1 MVQLSDLD
9 NMTPDQLMA
18 VALFPHVRNQE
29 SGGRVGVVGPQT
41 PYGQAE
47 GTMQILP
54 STGEGIA
61 KNLGIPWRPD
71 LMRGTSPDAA
81 AYQDQLGLA
90 YLQEAAKATGNPQDA
105 LRYYHG
111 GPNRRLW
118 GPKTN
123 AYAEAIMSK
132 SGGYQPPQV
141 DQAPNLDAMSPEE
154 LMRLAGLDPAK
165 VRKAP
170 FAPPPQIGAMD
181 KGTSAPV
188 SLNQMRNF
196 AGVKPT
202 SEGLGFAKGVTDPLV
217 HTAELAKGV
226 LDPRQ
231 NQQIGLSPGGIVGN
245 LALQKLLQAGG
256 AVQGAITKRSEDV
269 RPGKIGEF
277 VGNTVA
283 TLPAMFLSGGPLV
296 QGAAMGAMGGKG
308 ERPTDVLQDMGVG
321 AATNWG
327 ANKVV
332 NAAGSILAKAFQK
345 APQVMNFEQL
355 SQAVDKAYE
364 AARQAGVTY
373 TDKSMT
379 NFVNGLGLMMK
390 SERLNPLRHPK
401 AASMLDEI
409 ASLKGQPQTLESLDQ
424 LRQVIYRDVANAN
437 DQSEARLGKKMIEA
451 LDNYISSNPAADPF
465 IKPARELFM
474 RKAKIKAVSEAAES
488 ANLQNGP
495 RYFGGNEANAIRQ
508 KLRPFIDP
516 TAAKKIGNLTPDEQ
530 AALRTVVK
538 GTPTQNAARVLSFFA
553 PNRAGGQLAGLM
565 GLGTNG
571 LSAAALPVGWAAQ
584 AMSTGI
590 TKQQLDN
597 LIKLMAVGGDSALL
611 KPIMTPAS
619 QAVLKGAKTIAA
631 PTGLLASL
639 LATQAA
645 AKPAPKPSG
654 KKKTD
659 KQGG

>member
-1 MVQLSDLD
+1 MTNAAELSDA
-9 NMTPDQLMA
+9 QLLSMLA
-18 VALFPHVRNQE
+18 MPALTSRE
-29 SGGRVGVVGPQT
+29 SRGDTTAVGPDT
-41 PYGQAE
+41 PWGKAYGSTQLQPKTAE
-47 GTMQILP
+47 AMA
-54 STGEGIA
+54 A
-61 KNLGIPWRPD
+61 K
-71 LMRGTSPDAA
+71 
-81 AYQDQLGLA
+81 LGLPYRPELLTAKGPEAADYQQKLGQA
-90 YLQEAAKATGNPQDA
+90 YLQEGIEKTGSLQDG

-111 GPNRRLW
+111 GPDKRLW
-118 GPKTN
+118 GPKTE
-123 AYAEAIMSK
+123 AYAQAISAK
-132 SGGYQPPQV
+132 VGYQPPSASNLKSLSDADLLAALGV
-141 DQAPNLDAMSPEE
+141 APS
-154 LMRLAGLDPAK
+154 
-165 VRKAP
+165 AP
-170 FAPPPQIGAMD
+170 PRPKAPPPMVGAAD
-181 KGTSAPV
+181 KPASMPTQG
-188 SLNQMRNF
+188 QMQAF

-202 SEGLGFAKGVTDPLV
+202 SQGLGFAKGVTDPLV

-277 VGNTVA
+277 AGNTVA

-390 SERLNPLRHPK
+390 SERLNPLRNPK

-424 LRQVIYRDVANAN
+424 LRQVIDRDVANAS
-437 DQSEARLGKKMIEA
+437 DKSEARLGKKMIKA

-474 RKAKIKAVSEAAES
+474 RKAKIKAVADAAES
-488 ANLQNGP
+488 ANLQNGA

-619 QAVLKGAKTIAA
+619 QAVMKGAKTIAA

-659 KQGG
+659 KRGG

>member
-1 MVQLSDLD
+1 MLA
-9 NMTPDQLMA
+9 MP
-18 VALFPHVRNQE
+18 ALTKRE
-29 SGGRVGVVGPQT
+29 SNGNTTAVGPQT
-41 PYGQAE
+41 QWGRAQ
-47 GTMQILP
+47 GSTQMLP
-54 STGEGIA
+54 ATARSMA
-61 KNLGIPWRPD
+61 QKLGVPWRPE
-71 LMRGTSPDAA
+71 LLTAEGPEAA
-81 AYQDQLGLA
+81 DYQQRLGQA
-90 YLQEAAKATGNPQDA
+90 YLQEGIEKTGSLEDG

-111 GPNRRLW
+111 GPDKRLW
-118 GPKTN
+118 GPKTD
-123 AYAEAIMSK
+123 AYAQAVASQV
-132 SGGYQPPQV
+132 GYQPNR
-141 DQAPNLDAMSPEE
+141 APDLKSLSDAD
-154 LMRLAGLDPAK
+154 LLAALG
-165 VRKAP
+165 VAP
-170 FAPPPQIGAMD
+170 SAPSRPKAPPPMVGAAD
-181 KGTSAPV
+181 KPASMPTQG
-188 SLNQMRNF
+188 QMQAF

-202 SEGLGFAKGVTDPLV
+202 SQGLGFAKGVTDPLV

-345 APQVMNFEQL
+345 APQVMNFDQL

-488 ANLQNGP
+488 ANLQNGA